1 MKSFSLLT
9 AGLLGAIALQAC
21 SAPPDAA
28 NSSSNAFQGKL
39 VVTGSSTVAP
49 LASEIAK
56 RFEDQN
62 PQVRIDVQTGG
73 SSRGIAD
80 ARKGL
85 ADIGMVSRA
94 LTEEER
100 DLQGFAIAQDG
111 IGIILNQANPVAEL
125 TDEQVVQIYTGK
137 LQNWQQV
144 GGEDAP
150 ITVVNKADGRSTLEL
165 FLKYFQL
172 EPTEV
177 SAQVI
182 IGDNEQGIKTV
193 AGNEEAIGYV
203 SIGAAEVAQTNDVAI
218 KLLPVGGVEASTE
231 TVQSGTFPISRPL
244 TLVVQEMPQGLT
256 QRFIE
261 FAQSQEVA
269 DLVEQQN
276 FVVVQPR

>member
-49 LASEIAK
+49 LASEMAK